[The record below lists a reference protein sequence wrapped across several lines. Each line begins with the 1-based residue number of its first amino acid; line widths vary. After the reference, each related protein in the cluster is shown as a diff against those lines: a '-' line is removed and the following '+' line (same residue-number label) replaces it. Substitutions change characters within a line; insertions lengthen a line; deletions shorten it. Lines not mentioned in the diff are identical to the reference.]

1 MTMNNATALLME
13 LARMND
19 MIWVIGGRSV
29 VSENNSEGMLE
40 PEIENGY
47 ISLEANNWHCHIAS
61 DDVTNAQFVHA
72 QSHEDLVSYYVRF
85 SKGYDQTLLRCYFP
99 NPRLDNNLNRVEL
112 QQERLDAF
120 NEKKEMYINDDDIV
134 FVDRT

>member
-47 ISLEANNWHCHIAS
+47 ISLEANN
-61 DDVTNAQFVHA
+61 
-72 QSHEDLVSYYVRF
+72 
-85 SKGYDQTLLRCYFP
+85 
-99 NPRLDNNLNRVEL
+99 
-112 QQERLDAF
+112 
-120 NEKKEMYINDDDIV
+120 
-134 FVDRT
+134 